1 MQTASS
7 VALYP
12 PFIEDGAEVTIEV
25 LAECVYVLRGVYAQS
40 REDVAEVL
48 ADLLD
53 EVECERGFVA
63 WEALRIFG
71 RANLDFEDCVLAA
84 ETAVNGRVVLTFDRK
99 LSNLIESL

>member
-1 MQTASS
+1 MQTTSS

-25 LAECVYVLRGVYAQS
+25 LAECVYVLRGVYTQS

-53 EVECERGFVA
+53 EVE
-63 WEALRIFG
+63 
-71 RANLDFEDCVLAA
+71 
-84 ETAVNGRVVLTFDRK
+84 
-99 LSNLIESL
+99 

>member
-71 RANLDFEDCVLAA
+71 RRILTSR
-84 ETAVNGRVVLTFDRK
+84 TAFWLPKRQ
-99 LSNLIESL
+99 